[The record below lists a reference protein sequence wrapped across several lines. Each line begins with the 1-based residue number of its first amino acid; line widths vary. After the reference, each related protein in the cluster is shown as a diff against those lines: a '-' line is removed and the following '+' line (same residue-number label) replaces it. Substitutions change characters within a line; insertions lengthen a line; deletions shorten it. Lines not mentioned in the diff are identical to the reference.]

1 MWHGRAVAEQLAA
14 LVEGKESKLIDE
26 AKISVSAAETAA
38 SDLVARAI
46 DSARQEK
53 KSKSEQEA
61 KTEAKLWS

>member
-1 MWHGRAVAEQLAA
+1 MAA

-61 KTEAKLWS
+61 KTEAKL